1 MRFFH
6 FDVEIMDMF
15 MHWLNYDDSALCSLR
30 TGSKQLRSTL
40 TDANTISSDFIQSCL
55 LQMHI
60 DNRCPKPTEDWTP
73 ETPNCSSPFCRVKT
87 GLWVPCRRHN
97 LPLPCADSVYGS
109 ETFQSFLQS
118 HSRYKYVVCSVP
130 CHARV
135 KQLLALRHQSSCSL
149 IIAVADYVPALSREE
164 IQDSIRILE
173 VYPTF

>member
-1 MRFFH
+1 
-6 FDVEIMDMF
+6 
-15 MHWLNYDDSALCSLR
+15 MHWLNHVQSFRSLR
-30 TGSKQLRSTL
+30 TCSKQLRSRLIDT
-40 TDANTISSDFIQSCL
+40 NTISNNFIQSCA

-60 DNRCPKPTEDWTP
+60 ENRCPQPIEDWTA

-109 ETFQSFLQS
+109 ETIQSFLQS

-135 KQLLALRHQSSCSL
+135 KQLLKLRHQPLCSL

-164 IQDSIRILE
+164 TQDRILE
-173 VYPTF
+173 VYPIF